1 MIKILLIN
9 TVPTEKN
16 GITNVIYN
24 YLRALNTNEI
34 TFDFVSLNQPDDFYV
49 HEVEKKGGRLYVLPR
64 LNGTIGYWKSLR
76 KLIRMNRYDAVHIH
90 GNSHTT
96 VLELTAAKAAGCVVR
111 MVHAH
116 TTTCAHVVVHKLL
129 TPLFNALCTHGLS
142 CGEAAGRFMYGNKPF
157 MVVNNGV
164 DTDKFAFCAKKRDI
178 LREQYG
184 FEGRKVIGH
193 VGYFSVVKNHRWII
207 EVFRSLLEKDKGY
220 RLLLIGDGELR
231 GEIAEK
237 AKDYGILDNITFT
250 GNINN
255 VDEMLNAMDLVLMPS
270 LFEGLPLTL
279 IEQQANGLQC
289 VCSDAITTEADKT
302 GNLRFVSLD
311 NSAEEWASEVESFL
325 KTDDR
330 ELRSRIAIERIREA
344 GYSIEEEAMKLSAY
358 YFNAV
363 HS

>member
-1 MIKILLIN
+1 MRILLIN
-9 TVPTEKN
+9 TVPIGKN
-16 GITNVIYN
+16 GITNVIFN
-24 YLRALNTNEI
+24 YLRAMNTNEI

-49 HEVEKKGGRLYVLPR
+49 HEVEKKGGRLFVIPR
-64 LNGTIGYWKSLR
+64 LEGVFKYWTSLR
-76 KLIRMNRYDAVHIH
+76 NLIRNNRYDAVHIH

-116 TTTCAHVVVHKLL
+116 NTTCAHVVVHKLL
-129 TPLFNALCTHGLS
+129 TPLFKPLCSHGLA
-142 CGEAAGRFMYGNKPF
+142 CGEAAGRFMFGNKPF
-157 MVVNNGV
+157 TVVNNGV
-164 DTDKFAFCAKKRDI
+164 DTEKFAFCAKKRNAI
-178 LREQYG
+178 RKQYG

-193 VGYFSVVKNHRWII
+193 VGYFSEVKNHRWII
-207 EVFRSLLEKDKGY
+207 EVFRSLLEKDKDY

-231 GEIAEK
+231 GEIEEK
-237 AKDYGILDNITFT
+237 AKDYGILGNITFT

-255 VDEMLNAMDLVLMPS
+255 VDELLNAMDLVLMPS

-311 NSAEEWASEVESFL
+311 KTAKEWASEVESFL

-344 GYSIEEEAMKLSAY
+344 GYSIQEEAEKLRSLY
-358 YFNAV
+358 ERIIEI
-363 HS
+363 